1 MDMQALIENVAVL
14 LIFGVVGWI
23 LGKRHI
29 LTSQNLKLLSVLEV
43 WVFLP
48 CNSLQSFSRNFT
60 LAYIRERYALIV
72 VSVLVLVSLMTLN
85 AIVIPR
91 LIKKGGTY
99 RQHVLQYSLTV
110 ANFGYMGYA
119 LIQGAYGDL
128 MLLNAQVFALPMS
141 IYTSTEGYRL
151 LTNSGKVSF
160 KKMISP
166 MIVAICIGCVLGLT
180 GTPLPGIL
188 ASVVSKGSACM
199 GPISMLL
206 AGITVSDYP
215 LDHILKD
222 KQAYV
227 VSFLRLLV
235 IPMVLALIL
244 SRFCPREIV
253 LVAVLLYAMPC
264 GLNTIVYPRMI
275 GEDCRPGASMALI
288 STVASLATIPLCIR
302 VMELLCK

>member
-1 MDMQALIENVAVL
+1 MQALIENVAVL
-14 LIFGVVGWI
+14 LIFGVIGWF

-60 LAYIRERYALIV
+60 VDYISERYPLII
-72 VSVLVLVSLMTLN
+72 VSVIVLVSLMVLN
-85 AIVIPR
+85 AVVIPR
-91 LIKKGGTY
+91 IIKTGGTY

-160 KKMISP
+160 KKLISP
-166 MIVAICIGCVLGLT
+166 MIVAIFIGCILGLT
-180 GTPLPGIL
+180 GIQMPSVL

-235 IPMVLALIL
+235 IPLALCLIL

-288 STVASLATIPLCIR
+288 STVASVATIPICMH
-302 VMELLCK
+302 VMELLCR

>member
-1 MDMQALIENVAVL
+1 MQALIENVAVL
-14 LIFGVVGWI
+14 LIFGVIGWF

-60 LAYIRERYALIV
+60 AAYISERYPLII
-72 VSVLVLVSLMTLN
+72 VSVIVLVSLMVLN
-85 AIVIPR
+85 AIVIPKIIR
-91 LIKKGGTY
+91 TGGTY

-151 LTNSGKVSF
+151 LTNSGKVSL
-160 KKMISP
+160 KKLISP
-166 MIVAICIGCVLGLT
+166 MIVAIFIGCILGLT
-180 GTPLPGIL
+180 GIQMPSVL

-235 IPMVLALIL
+235 IPAALALIL

-288 STVASLATIPLCIR
+288 STVASLATIPICMQIVEWLCR
-302 VMELLCK
+302 